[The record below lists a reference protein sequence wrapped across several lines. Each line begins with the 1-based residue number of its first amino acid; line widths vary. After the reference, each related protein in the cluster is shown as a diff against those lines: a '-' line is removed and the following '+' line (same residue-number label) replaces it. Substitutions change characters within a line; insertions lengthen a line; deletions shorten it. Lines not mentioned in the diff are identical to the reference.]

1 MAMSQEVEKVQ
12 NFLDPLGDL
21 DFFEFWKKWKFDDPL
36 PPLGPKL
43 GKICNKENHGETHK
57 FKTPKIAWKSL

>member
-21 DFFEFWKKWKFDDPL
+21 DFLNFERIGNLMTPS

-57 FKTPKIAWKSL
+57 FKTPKIA